1 MAVNTEGVEAAE
13 AANPGRHL
21 ADAAHELGAGV
32 DVHAGALVRHALVL
46 TAGGG
51 GGGAG
56 HGDAPHP
63 VASRR
68 GAEALR
74 LARAP
79 AAIRGGGGGRRA
91 TEEVEDAGGGHG
103 GEAAEGVARGG
114 TRRRMRRRR
123 KRLIARERRRV
134 EGRLLYMSWKID
146 KLFMFKVHLA

>member
-32 DVHAGALVRHALVL
+32 DVHAGAFVRHALAL
-46 TAGGG
+46 TGG

-56 HGDAPHP
+56 HGDAAHP
-63 VASRR
+63 LASRR
-68 GAEALR
+68 EAEVLR
-74 LARAP
+74 LARAL
-79 AAIRGGGGGRRA
+79 AVRGGGGGRRA

-123 KRLIARERRRV
+123 KRLIAREQGLPNRSTGPV
-134 EGRLLYMSWKID
+134 
-146 KLFMFKVHLA
+146 

>member
-32 DVHAGALVRHALVL
+32 DVHAGAFVRHALAL
-46 TAGGG
+46 TGR

-56 HGDAPHP
+56 HGDAAHP
-63 VASRR
+63 LASRR
-68 GAEALR
+68 EAEVLR
-74 LARAP
+74 LARAL
-79 AAIRGGGGGRRA
+79 AVRGGGGGRRA

-123 KRLIARERRRV
+123 KRLIAREQGLPNRSTGPV
-134 EGRLLYMSWKID
+134 
-146 KLFMFKVHLA
+146 